1 MANDG
6 NRYAQ
11 LKARGAQDRARMIA
25 RAPDNP
31 LDAIAYLHGAL
42 GADEPE
48 TVAAIERARSAEPP
62 FTWTQ
67 CAAALG
73 DTGERAGRQ
82 LEERLRYRRRPK
94 NR

>member
-11 LKARGAQDRARMIA
+11 LKARGATARAQIIA
-25 RAPDNP
+25 KAPDNP
-31 LDAIAYLHGAL
+31 LDAIAYLAGAL
-42 GADEPE
+42 GDDAPE
-48 TVAAIERARSAEPP
+48 TAAAIEQARKSTPP
-62 FTWTQ
+62 FSWTQ

-82 LEERLRYRRRPK
+82 LEERMRWRRNHAK
-94 NR
+94 K